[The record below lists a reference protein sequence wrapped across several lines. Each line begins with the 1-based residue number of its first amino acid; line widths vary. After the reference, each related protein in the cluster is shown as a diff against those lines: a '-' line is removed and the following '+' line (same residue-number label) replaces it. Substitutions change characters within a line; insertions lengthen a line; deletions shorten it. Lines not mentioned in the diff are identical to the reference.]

1 VTRAII
7 PTFYD
12 MGAAGFWR
20 DMLANSPR
28 LRVSD
33 YEGARQHRAGS
44 PGAEAPVHSNAA
56 ATAAVDTPV
65 ACLACPEP
73 GQAGGQL

>member
-1 VTRAII
+1 MPAFLDT
-7 PTFYD
+7 
-12 MGAAGFWR
+12 GHAGTWL
-20 DMLANSPR
+20 DMLANSPC

-33 YEGARQHRAGS
+33 FEGAHQHRAGS

-56 ATAAVDTPV
+56 ATAAVNTPV
-65 ACLACPEP
+65 ACLACPET